1 MNRKSPQLAAGGR
14 IRTFDSLRHRGY
26 RSLWLATVCSSSAF
40 WFHQVIMGWLA
51 YDRTGSPLLTTLVVS
66 LDALPA
72 LVGAPLMGLMGD
84 AWDRKKLLVVSY
96 GYMAAMLGALA
107 LLVLLDRVQAW
118 HLLLFS
124 LLFGLSWALADPTRM
139 ALIPNL
145 VPRGELVNAF
155 ALNSLAFNGTR
166 FAAPALG
173 GILIAVMGPGWSLLV
188 EVGVNFVAC
197 AAALSIQ
204 GVPPPRRKL
213 QLTSLVRELR
223 EGLRYAV
230 REPVVLS
237 VLLLGVVPALLVYP
251 FVAALMPVYAAE
263 VFHVGPRGLGLLF
276 SALGVGAATGT
287 VALASFGDVPRK
299 GRLMLGAILA
309 AGLASIAFSQSPW
322 LGLSLVILVGLGS
335 ALSVFFSSSSA
346 LVQSLTPDAF
356 RGRVAGLYMMG
367 WGLSPLGSLLSGSI
381 AQRFDPAWATLAAGI
396 AVLLACAAIARRF
409 PALLRLQQ

>member
-1 MNRKSPQLAAGGR
+1 MDRKSPKVAARGR

-26 RSLWLATVCSSSAF
+26 RSLWLATLCSSSAY
-40 WFHQVIMGWLA
+40 WLHQVVMGWLT
-51 YDRTGSPLLTTLVVS
+51 YDLTHSPLLTTLVVS

-84 AWDRKKLLVVSY
+84 AWNRKKLLVVSY
-96 GYMAAMLGALA
+96 GYMAAALTALA
-107 LLVLLDRVQAW
+107 ILVLLDSIQPW

-166 FAAPALG
+166 LASPALG
-173 GILIAVMGPGWSLLV
+173 GVLIALIGPGWSLLV
-188 EVGVNFVAC
+188 EVGANVVAC
-197 AAALSIQ
+197 VAALSVQ
-204 GVPPPRRKL
+204 GVPPPRRAL
-213 QLTSLVRELR
+213 HLTSLVPELR

-237 VLLLGVVPALLVYP
+237 ILLLGVVPALLVYP
-251 FVAALMPVYAAE
+251 FVAALMAVYAAE
-263 VFHVGPRGLGLLF
+263 VFHVGSRGLGLLL
-276 SALGVGAATGT
+276 SALGVGAVTGT
-287 VALASFGDVPRK
+287 VVLASFGSVPRK

-309 AGLASIAFSQSPW
+309 VGLASIAFSQSPW

-335 ALSVFFSSSSA
+335 ALSVFFSASSA
-346 LVQSLTPDAF
+346 VVQSLTPDAF

-367 WGLSPLGSLLSGSI
+367 WGLSPLGSLLSGLL
-381 AQRFDPAWATLAAGI
+381 AQRFGPAWATLAAGI

-409 PALLRLQQ
+409 PALPRLQQ